1 MKKDDVVAKLV
12 EIHRDYQRGG
22 GYDDEDK
29 VQPPTSPLDGL
40 KGFESDFIP
49 EIVRRLA
56 RDLGHPFPEGTRVKN
71 IYVSQDGK
79 RKLSIEEI
87 AQRFIDTYAGQ
98 EAKA

>member
-1 MKKDDVVAKLV
+1 MKKEEVVAKLV
-12 EIHRDYQRGG
+12 EIHCEYQRGG
-22 GYDDEDK
+22 GYDDVDQ
-29 VQPPTSPLDGL
+29 VQPRTCPLESL

-56 RDLGHPFPEGTRVKN
+56 RYLGYPLPEGTRVKN

-87 AQRFIDTYAGQ
+87 AHRFIDTYATQ
-98 EAKA
+98 EATV

>member
-1 MKKDDVVAKLV
+1 MKKEDVVAKLV

-29 VQPPTSPLDGL
+29 VQSPTCPLDGL

-56 RDLGHPFPEGTRVKN
+56 RDLGSPLPEGTRVKN

-87 AQRFIDTYAGQ
+87 AQRFIETYAGQ